1 MLVENQRELALE
13 VDNAFHDISR
23 LEKHILGVAYQE
35 GEKTVKCFKKS
46 TGWASM
52 PESEIK
58 RMFKD
63 HLTDLGVTSNPAVE
77 VIKPRSGKSSFLKIT
92 FMTGEKKGI

>member
-1 MLVENQRELALE
+1 
-13 VDNAFHDISR
+13 
-23 LEKHILGVAYQE
+23 
-35 GEKTVKCFKKS
+35 
-46 TGWASM
+46 M

-77 VIKPRSGKSSFLKIT
+77 MIKPRSGKSSFLKIT
-92 FMTGEKKGI
+92 FMTGGEKREFNILNKASQNKYETRSLTPQSVQSYQREMKNK

>member
-1 MLVENQRELALE
+1 
-13 VDNAFHDISR
+13 
-23 LEKHILGVAYQE
+23 
-35 GEKTVKCFKKS
+35 
-46 TGWASM
+46 M

-77 VIKPRSGKSSFLKIT
+77 IFLFKDN
-92 FMTGEKKGI
+92 FHDRGGEKGV